1 MNLTQVILYFD
12 LETHVAINSPQRL
25 RIHCVFK
32 QTADREREFAMAAAS
47 VGDSLGIA
55 LSAAASFPV
64 HHYFCSL

>member
-1 MNLTQVILYFD
+1 MVSKAFSYA
-12 LETHVAINSPQRL
+12 VSG
-25 RIHCVFK
+25 
-32 QTADREREFAMAAAS
+32 QTAEREREFAMAAAS